1 MVKNEK
7 LTSVKITQPLFDKFK
22 MACLEDNFSF
32 KKLAD
37 RAIFL
42 CDAVSSHLGWHRL
55 RNYHRGSRTTWFSRR
70 IADHRVADHHY
81 RLDDR
86 TAQSRERKS
95 QPDRPVGPL

>member
-42 CDAVSSHLGWHRL
+42 YLTDNDFTQKVHKI
-55 RNYHRGSRTTWFSRR
+55 NNVK
-70 IADHRVADHHY
+70 I
-81 RLDDR
+81 
-86 TAQSRERKS
+86 K
-95 QPDRPVGPL
+95 

>member
-42 CDAVSSHLGWHRL
+42 YLTDKDFKKKVHKTNSIKINTKR
-55 RNYHRGSRTTWFSRR
+55 
-70 IADHRVADHHY
+70 
-81 RLDDR
+81 
-86 TAQSRERKS
+86 
-95 QPDRPVGPL
+95 

>member
-42 CDAVSSHLGWHRL
+42 YLTDKEFRSKIHQQ
-55 RNYHRGSRTTWFSRR
+55 NN
-70 IADHRVADHHY
+70 I
-81 RLDDR
+81 
-86 TAQSRERKS
+86 KIK
-95 QPDRPVGPL
+95 

>member
-1 MVKNEK
+1 MTKEEK

-42 CDAVSSHLGWHRL
+42 YLTDKEFRDK
-55 RNYHRGSRTTWFSRR
+55 
-70 IADHRVADHHY
+70 I
-81 RLDDR
+81 
-86 TAQSRERKS
+86 RK
-95 QPDRPVGPL
+95 QNNLKV

>member
-1 MVKNEK
+1 MTKEEK

-42 CDAVSSHLGWHRL
+42 YLTDKDFRDKVHKINTVKL
-55 RNYHRGSRTTWFSRR
+55 
-70 IADHRVADHHY
+70 
-81 RLDDR
+81 
-86 TAQSRERKS
+86 K
-95 QPDRPVGPL
+95 

>member
-1 MVKNEK
+1 MTKEEK

-42 CDAVSSHLGWHRL
+42 YLTDKD
-55 RNYHRGSRTTWFSRR
+55 F
-70 IADHRVADHHY
+70 
-81 RLDDR
+81 
-86 TAQSRERKS
+86 REKLHKQHNIKIKNS
-95 QPDRPVGPL
+95 

>member
-1 MVKNEK
+1 MVKEEK

-42 CDAVSSHLGWHRL
+42 YLTDKDFREKVHNINNIKL
-55 RNYHRGSRTTWFSRR
+55 R
-70 IADHRVADHHY
+70 
-81 RLDDR
+81 
-86 TAQSRERKS
+86 K
-95 QPDRPVGPL
+95 